1 MNSSSLYVRALYPI
15 TNTISR
21 TAPSA
26 GVMAVAFSA
35 WFGTR
40 TVGSPEYWV
49 FFAWFGAWLAAVS
62 LFAVASSLQEAM
74 APGSV
79 TTDHYVV
86 LALSCALM
94 GWRAGSSI
102 QYLPEFFIAT
112 VVVVGLL
119 ALRMLGR
126 EKDRAAVKA
135 GFRTDSDTAR
145 ERAGKGSLQYP
156 AQRPRYSFN
165 DVVGMQETKERLSSA
180 GREITKP
187 GSKTE
192 RNGVLLFGPPGNGKT
207 FMAEALAGE
216 LRLPFI
222 SVSVGNIASKWVND
236 TPGIITQVFADAAA
250 QAPCLLFIDEVDSLA
265 SKRDSGTTHQEDQKA
280 TNALLT
286 SLVDIRRH
294 GVVVVA
300 ATNFIDQLDTA
311 FAREGRFDFK
321 VEVTS
326 PDEPARRHLI
336 KSRSQKPI
344 SAETVDI
351 AVKRWA
357 GFSVSRI
364 AAILAEANRAS
375 EPVLTFD
382 GLMKALRRVQGR
394 QARLPEDTPSLAQL
408 TLGADH
414 RKQLEG
420 LGNRMIHIMEIEAM
434 GGSVPRGAV
443 FFGPPGTGKSLAA
456 RALAKST
463 GWAFISVSG
472 MDLLADAKKM
482 DAIAAQAS
490 DLRPCIVFIDEA
502 DDVFKSRRFSSNAP
516 LTNKML
522 AIMDGSA
529 GQVPDVLFVAATNH
543 IEDMDPAAL
552 RGGRFTEKIE
562 FGLPD
567 RMTVQAFVQK
577 WMQSTKA
584 VLAADLTAA
593 AIAPLLEGQ
602 PFANLDNILQMAVNC
617 AISRSHGV
625 LPSVVVTMEDLRS
638 AISTVVLD
646 QH

>member
-1 MNSSSLYVRALYPI
+1 MTKRDLIMKPL
-15 TNTISR
+15 
-21 TAPSA
+21 
-26 GVMAVAFSA
+26 MAVLNLVSGFAPIIAVVAVVLCTLSGNRTPGHREYMDFFM
-35 WFGTR
+35 WFF
-40 TVGSPEYWV
+40 V
-49 FFAWFGAWLAAVS
+49 WLFVVAIFAVS
-62 LFAVASSLQEAM
+62 STLQETFI
-74 APGSV
+74 PGSV
-79 TTDHYVV
+79 TKDCFIAT
-86 LALSCALM
+86 LGSCAVM
-94 GWRAGSSI
+94 GWRLGPVMP
-102 QYLPEFFIAT
+102 LFPEFYVASVAVGCLFVVRLVTRKRVCTVRAT
-112 VVVVGLL
+112 TIN
-119 ALRMLGR
+119 A
-126 EKDRAAVKA
+126 EDRGTYEAPRKA
-135 GFRTDSDTAR
+135 
-145 ERAGKGSLQYP
+145 SLQYI
-156 AQRPRYSFN
+156 AQRARYSFS

-344 SAETVDI
+344 SVETIDI

-364 AAILAEANRAS
+364 AAILAEANRDS

-394 QARLPEDTPSLAQL
+394 QARLPEGTPSLAQL

>member
-1 MNSSSLYVRALYPI
+1 MNNRSFYVRALYPI
-15 TNTISR
+15 TNAITR
-21 TAPSA
+21 TAPIVS
-26 GVMAVAFSA
+26 VLAVAFSA

-40 TVGSPEYWV
+40 TVGSSAYWV
-49 FFAWFGAWLAAVS
+49 FFAWFAAWLAAVAV
-62 LFAVASSLQEAM
+62 FAVASSLQEM
-74 APGSV
+74 IAPRSV
-79 TTDHYVV
+79 TIDHFAV
-86 LALSCALM
+86 LVLSCVLM
-94 GWRAGSSI
+94 AWRAGPSM
-102 QYLPEFFIAT
+102 QLLPEFIIAAA
-112 VVVVGLL
+112 VALGLL
-119 ALRMLGR
+119 VLRLL
-126 EKDRAAVKA
+126 DRHNNRAMGTAVVHGQAENTGSA
-135 GFRTDSDTAR
+135 GT
-145 ERAGKGSLQYP
+145 GSLQYA
-156 AQRPRYSFN
+156 AQSARYTFK
-165 DVVGMQETKERLSSA
+165 DVVGMQETKERLSAA
-180 GREITKP
+180 GREITAP
-187 GSKTE
+187 RSKTG
-192 RNGVLLFGPPGNGKT
+192 RNGVLLFGAPGNGKT

-216 LRLPFI
+216 LKLPFLP
-222 SVSVGNIASKWVND
+222 VSVGNIASKWIND
-236 TPGIITQVFADAAA
+236 TPGIIAQVFADAVA

-265 SKRDSGTTHQEDQKA
+265 SKRDSGMTHQEDLKA

-286 SLVDIRRH
+286 SLVDVRRH

-321 VEVTS
+321 VEVTA

-344 SAETVDI
+344 SAETVDV

-357 GFSVSRI
+357 GFSVARI
-364 AAILAEANRAS
+364 AAILAEANRDREA
-375 EPVLTFD
+375 VLTFD

-394 QARLPEDTPSLAQL
+394 QAHLPENTPSLAQL
-408 TLGADH
+408 TLGQEH

-456 RALAKST
+456 RALAKTT

-502 DDVFKSRRFSSNAP
+502 DDVFKSRRFSSNAA

-552 RGGRFTEKIE
+552 RGGRLTEKVE
-562 FGLPD
+562 FALPD
-567 RMTVQAFVQK
+567 RTTVQVFVQK
-577 WMQSTKA
+577 WMKTTKA
-584 VLAADLTAA
+584 TLAADLTADVM
-593 AIAPLLEGQ
+593 APLLEGQ
-602 PFANLDNILQMAVNC
+602 PFANLDNILQMAINC

-638 AISTVVLD
+638 AIAAVVLD
-646 QH
+646 EN

>member
-1 MNSSSLYVRALYPI
+1 MNNRSFYVRALYPI
-15 TNTISR
+15 TNAITR
-21 TAPSA
+21 TAPIVS
-26 GVMAVAFSA
+26 VLAVAFSA

-40 TVGSPEYWV
+40 TVGSSAYWV
-49 FFAWFGAWLAAVS
+49 FFAWFAAWLAAVAV
-62 LFAVASSLQEAM
+62 FAVASSLQEM
-74 APGSV
+74 IAPRSV
-79 TTDHYVV
+79 TIDHFAV
-86 LALSCALM
+86 LVLSCVLM
-94 GWRAGSSI
+94 AWRAGPSM
-102 QYLPEFFIAT
+102 QLLPEFIIAAA
-112 VVVVGLL
+112 VALGLL
-119 ALRMLGR
+119 VLRLL
-126 EKDRAAVKA
+126 DRHNNRAMGTAVVHGQAENTGSA
-135 GFRTDSDTAR
+135 GT
-145 ERAGKGSLQYP
+145 GSLQYA
-156 AQRPRYSFN
+156 AQSARYTFK
-165 DVVGMQETKERLSSA
+165 DVVGMQETKERLSAA
-180 GREITKP
+180 GREITAP
-187 GSKTE
+187 RSKTG
-192 RNGVLLFGPPGNGKT
+192 RNGVLLFGAPGNGKT

-216 LRLPFI
+216 LKLPFLP
-222 SVSVGNIASKWVND
+222 VSVGNIASKWVND
-236 TPGIITQVFADAAA
+236 TPGIIAQVFADAVA

-265 SKRDSGTTHQEDQKA
+265 SKRDSGMTHQEDLKA

-286 SLVDIRRH
+286 SLVDVRRH

-321 VEVTS
+321 VEVTA

-344 SAETVDI
+344 SAETVDV

-357 GFSVSRI
+357 GFSAARI
-364 AAILAEANRAS
+364 AAILAEANRDSDAA
-375 EPVLTFD
+375 LTFD

-394 QARLPEDTPSLAQL
+394 QAHLPENTPSLAQL
-408 TLGADH
+408 TLGQEH

-456 RALAKST
+456 RALAKTT

-502 DDVFKSRRFSSNAP
+502 DDVFKNRRFSSNAA

-552 RGGRFTEKIE
+552 RGGRLTEKVE
-562 FGLPD
+562 FALPD
-567 RMTVQAFVQK
+567 RTTVQVFVQK
-577 WMQSTKA
+577 WMKTTKA
-584 VLAADLTAA
+584 TLAADLTADVM
-593 AIAPLLEGQ
+593 APLLEGQ
-602 PFANLDNILQMAVNC
+602 PFANLDNILQMAINC

-638 AISTVVLD
+638 AIAAVVLD
-646 QH
+646 EN

>member
-1 MNSSSLYVRALYPI
+1 MNNRSFYVRALYPI
-15 TNTISR
+15 TNAITR
-21 TAPSA
+21 TAPIVS
-26 GVMAVAFSA
+26 VLAVAFSA

-40 TVGSPEYWV
+40 TVGSSAYWV
-49 FFAWFGAWLAAVS
+49 FFAWFAAWLAAVAV
-62 LFAVASSLQEAM
+62 FAVASSLQEM
-74 APGSV
+74 IAPRSV
-79 TTDHYVV
+79 TIDHFAV
-86 LALSCALM
+86 LVLSCVLM
-94 GWRAGSSI
+94 AWRAGPSM
-102 QYLPEFFIAT
+102 QLLPEFIIAAA
-112 VVVVGLL
+112 VALGLL
-119 ALRMLGR
+119 VLRLL
-126 EKDRAAVKA
+126 DRHNNRAMGTAVVHGQAENTGSA
-135 GFRTDSDTAR
+135 GT
-145 ERAGKGSLQYP
+145 GSLQYA
-156 AQRPRYSFN
+156 AQSARYTFK
-165 DVVGMQETKERLSSA
+165 DVVGMQETKERLSAA
-180 GREITKP
+180 GREITAP
-187 GSKTE
+187 RSKTG
-192 RNGVLLFGPPGNGKT
+192 RNGVLLFGAPGNGKT

-216 LRLPFI
+216 LKLPFLP
-222 SVSVGNIASKWVND
+222 VSVGNIASKWVND
-236 TPGIITQVFADAAA
+236 TPGIIAQVFADAVA

-265 SKRDSGTTHQEDQKA
+265 SKRDSGMTHQEDLKA

-286 SLVDIRRH
+286 SLVDVRRH

-321 VEVTS
+321 VEVTA

-344 SAETVDI
+344 SAETVDV

-357 GFSVSRI
+357 GFSVARI
-364 AAILAEANRAS
+364 AAILAEANRDSDAA
-375 EPVLTFD
+375 LTFD

-394 QARLPEDTPSLAQL
+394 QAHLPENTPSLAQL
-408 TLGADH
+408 TLGQEH

-456 RALAKST
+456 RALAKTT

-502 DDVFKSRRFSSNAP
+502 DDVFKSRRFSSNAA

-552 RGGRFTEKIE
+552 RGGRLTEKVE
-562 FGLPD
+562 FALPD
-567 RMTVQAFVQK
+567 RTTVQVFVQK
-577 WMQSTKA
+577 WMKTTKA
-584 VLAADLTAA
+584 TLAADLTADVM
-593 AIAPLLEGQ
+593 APLLEGQ
-602 PFANLDNILQMAVNC
+602 PFANLDNILQMAINC

-638 AISTVVLD
+638 AIAAVVLD
-646 QH
+646 EN

>member
-1 MNSSSLYVRALYPI
+1 MNNRSFYVRALYPI
-15 TNTISR
+15 TNAITR
-21 TAPSA
+21 TAPSVS
-26 GVMAVAFSA
+26 VMAVAFSA

-40 TVGSPEYWV
+40 TAGSSAYWV
-49 FFAWFGAWLAAVS
+49 FFAWFAAWLAAVAV
-62 LFAVASSLQEAM
+62 FAVASSLQEM
-74 APGSV
+74 IAPRSV
-79 TTDHYVV
+79 TIDHFAV
-86 LALSCALM
+86 LVLSSALM
-94 GWRAGSSI
+94 AWRAGPSI
-102 QYLPEFFIAT
+102 QLLPEFIIAAA
-112 VVVVGLL
+112 VALGLL
-119 ALRMLGR
+119 VLRWL
-126 EKDRAAVKA
+126 DRHNNRAMGTAVVHGQADNA
-135 GFRTDSDTAR
+135 GS
-145 ERAGKGSLQYP
+145 AGTGSLQYA
-156 AQRPRYSFN
+156 AQSPRYTFK
-165 DVVGMQETKERLSSA
+165 DVVGMQETKERLSAA
-180 GREITKP
+180 GREITAP
-187 GSKTE
+187 RSKTG
-192 RNGVLLFGPPGNGKT
+192 RNGVLLFGAPGNGKT

-216 LRLPFI
+216 LKLPFLP
-222 SVSVGNIASKWVND
+222 VSVGNIASKWIND
-236 TPGIITQVFADAAA
+236 TPGIIAQVFADAVA

-265 SKRDSGTTHQEDQKA
+265 SKRDSGMTHQEDLKA

-286 SLVDIRRH
+286 SLVDVRRH

-321 VEVTS
+321 VEVTA

-344 SAETVDI
+344 SVETVDV

-357 GFSVSRI
+357 GFSVARI
-364 AAILAEANRAS
+364 AAILAEANRDREA
-375 EPVLTFD
+375 VLTFD

-394 QARLPEDTPSLAQL
+394 QAHLPENTPSLAQL
-408 TLGADH
+408 TLGQEH

-456 RALAKST
+456 RALAKTT

-502 DDVFKSRRFSSNAP
+502 DDVFKNRRFSSNAA

-552 RGGRFTEKIE
+552 RGGRLTEKVE
-562 FGLPD
+562 FALPD
-567 RMTVQAFVQK
+567 RTTVQVFVQK
-577 WMQSTKA
+577 WMKTTKA
-584 VLAADLTAA
+584 TLAADLTADVM
-593 AIAPLLEGQ
+593 APLLEGQ
-602 PFANLDNILQMAVNC
+602 PFANLDNILQMAINC

-638 AISTVVLD
+638 AIAAVVLD
-646 QH
+646 EN